1 MPLKALFGTFL
12 YTMMHGI
19 LKNYRRGRNTQ
30 HPTQYIVE
38 VDGIE
43 TRAKASTLNGK
54 KVVWKST
61 ADKPITGKVMAAHGN
76 SGAVRAKFE
85 KGLPGQAIG
94 TRVSIAE

>member
-1 MPLKALFGTFL
+1 MPLKALFGTFDSI
-12 YTMMHGI
+12 MMHGI

-54 KVVWKST
+54 KVTWKSV
-61 ADKPITGKVMAAHGN
+61 AEKAITGKIMAAHGN
-76 SGAVRAKFE
+76 SGAVRVKFD

-94 TRVSIAE
+94 TRVSVSE